1 MVRYALLPA
10 LAATLAVAGC
20 GSSGK
25 STLNGAASQ
34 AGVGVQLADCIRAHG
49 VPNFPD
55 PTASDGGGVQIQAS
69 RSSGSGQSMT
79 VNGVSVNAPAFQS
92 AMRACQRYMP
102 RGGGKLPPGGI
113 ATIRKTALKFAAC
126 MRSNGVPN
134 FPDPQV
140 QTGPNGGV
148 GVRIGGPG
156 SGLNPQSPAFQRA
169 QRQCRPLMGLL
180 GGPKGAPPGATGVGG

>member
-1 MVRYALLPA
+1 MLRYATLSAIAAA
-10 LAATLAVAGC
+10 LFVVGC
-20 GSSGK
+20 GSSDP
-25 STLNGAASQ
+25 STSNSASASKNQ
-34 AGVGVQLADCIRAHG
+34 GVQLADCIRSHG

-55 PTASDGGGVQIQAS
+55 PSTSDGGGLQIQAS

-92 AMRACQRYMP
+92 AMRACQKYMP
-102 RGGGKLPPGGI
+102 HGGKLPPGGI
-113 ATIRKTALKFAAC
+113 ATIRKNSLKFAAC

-140 QTGPNGGV
+140 QAGPNGGV

-156 SGLNPQSPAFQRA
+156 SGINPGSPAFQSA
-169 QRQCRPLMGLL
+169 QQKCRPLMGLA
-180 GGPKGAPPGATGVGG
+180 GGPKAGPPAAAPTGG